1 MRNAEYDLCAAAG
14 TALHGK
20 SVVGAIVKPDAVIDI
35 LHGVAA
41 VRGLYRVA
49 EKLCDLLRRHSAAV
63 VRDDQKNVV
72 CGLLC
77 CDFDDTAAR
86 PGLKAVRDRI
96 FQDRLQ
102 RQTQDRIV
110 HQRIGNLDGIGER
123 VMKASLHDVQIA
135 FRDLQLLPQRDDQ
148 TALAQNAAI
157 EVGKVVDQI
166 CGLLPV
172 IKLDQRADIVQRIIQ
187 EMRVDLLVQQLM
199 LKRLSILREL
209 KIQSPLPN
217 VNKYLAGALL

>member
-1 MRNAEYDLCAAAG
+1 ML
-14 TALHGK
+14 
-20 SVVGAIVKPDAVIDI
+20 
-35 LHGVAA
+35 
-41 VRGLYRVA
+41 
-49 EKLCDLLRRHSAAV
+49 
-63 VRDDQKNVV
+63 
-72 CGLLC
+72 
-77 CDFDDTAAR
+77 
-86 PGLKAVRDRI
+86 DRI

-172 IKLDQRADIVQRIIQ
+172 IKLDQRADIVQCIIQ
-187 EMRVDLLVQQLM
+187 EMRVDLLVQQFKLHFPLLTLLTDKPVCRRANGGDHAVKFLGKNAHLIVRPDREM
-199 LKRLSILREL
+199 HIPVSVMDLRHGRGQRRDIACEL
-209 KIQSPLPN
+209 CGNGS
-217 VNKYLAGALL
+217 G